1 VITLAVNKGLAVFKI
16 MGGDTDKFTLSGS
29 SFMNYNKLTFKATA
43 LEVRIFS
50 TASTKDLAALFST
63 LVALILTR

>member
-29 SFMNYNKLTFKATA
+29 SFMNYRNIIRGNKK
-43 LEVRIFS
+43 S
-50 TASTKDLAALFST
+50 
-63 LVALILTR
+63 

>member
-1 VITLAVNKGLAVFKI
+1 

-43 LEVRIFS
+43 LEDGND
-50 TASTKDLAALFST
+50 ASLR
-63 LVALILTR
+63 VYQHP

>member
-1 VITLAVNKGLAVFKI
+1 

-43 LEVRIFS
+43 LEDGDDATYRINGS
-50 TASTKDLAALFST
+50 LL
-63 LVALILTR
+63 LVASAITLFVFSGVEKASAVVM